1 MLEYP
6 QRFARNIPDSSTASN
21 VPINQQQHQHQLHH
35 HNHNHQQSHQ
45 QPHVLIGNSS
55 GGGLVGAHYHQQ
67 YPPQPY
73 PATPGSPAHQ
83 HRHIPQQHAT
93 AIAVT
98 ASYQPRSQSQQ
109 QQQQQHQR
117 TLSTASSC
125 SAQHKSVT
133 FGQVTAASNIAGYAG
148 DYSGGSSSGNSSC
161 GQQSMAGN
169 MKHGKSQ
176 EDVCYV
182 VAKYD
187 YAAQGAQELDLRK
200 NERYLLLD
208 DSKHWWRVQNNRN
221 LSGYVPSNYVK
232 KEKPSLFD
240 SIKKKVKKGSGS
252 KTLPNCSPSRQIES
266 PTMSRRLP
274 PDPAEAIGTAIV
286 KYNYQA
292 QQPDELS
299 LSKGTRI
306 LILEKSNDG
315 WWRGQSGN
323 AVGWFPSNYTTE
335 DCDND
340 GEIHTY
346 AMAENVL
353 DIVVA
358 LYSFS
363 SNNDQELSFEK
374 GDRLEIVDRPASD
387 PDWYKAR
394 NNQGQVGLVPRN
406 YLQELNDYLAT
417 PFRNNSG
424 GNGNGGG
431 GGSSGGDSID
441 RRNDGMS
448 AQSSPPMA
456 PMERPNL
463 AGKSWYY
470 GAITRSQCD
479 TVLNQH
485 GHDGD
490 FLIRDSE
497 TNMGD
502 YSVSLKAPG
511 RNKHF
516 RVHVENSMYCIGQ
529 RKFHT
534 LDQLVDHYQRAPIY
548 TNKQGE
554 KLYLVRP
561 LPKANGT

>member
-6 QRFARNIPDSSTASN
+6 QRFARNIP
-21 VPINQQQHQHQLHH
+21 
-35 HNHNHQQSHQ
+35 
-45 QPHVLIGNSS
+45 NSS
-55 GGGLVGAHYHQQ
+55 GNAATATSSPQ
-67 YPPQPY
+67 YPPQLPQHQNY
-73 PATPGSPAHQ
+73 PSCASPVHHQ
-83 HRHIPQQHAT
+83 RH
-93 AIAVT
+93 
-98 ASYQPRSQSQQ
+98 SSLQQ
-109 QQQQQHQR
+109 QQQQQQQQLQQQLQQQQQQSLQHHR

-125 SAQHKSVT
+125 SAQQHKSVT
-133 FGQVTAASNIAGYAG
+133 FGQPANSGCPAPII
-148 DYSGGSSSGNSSC
+148 DYNNGGSSSGNSSC
-161 GQQSMAGN
+161 SAGTANNAGQQSMAGN

-208 DSKHWWRVQNNRN
+208 DSKHWWRVQNSRN
-221 LSGYVPSNYVK
+221 QSGYVPSNYVK

-299 LSKGTRI
+299 LTKGTRI

-323 AVGWFPSNYTTE
+323 SVGWFPSNYTTE

-358 LYSFS
+358 LYSFT

-394 NNQGQVGLVPRN
+394 NNQGQIGLVPRN

-417 PFRNNSG
+417 PYRNTSG
-424 GNGNGGG
+424 NAGNGNTAASSNGASNNAAGNGGG
-431 GGSSGGDSID
+431 GDSME
-441 RRNDGMS
+441 RRNDCNNKPS
-448 AQSSPPMA
+448 TQPAQPI
-456 PMERPNL
+456 ERPNL

-479 TVLNQH
+479 TVLNGH

-516 RVHVENSMYCIGQ
+516 RVHVEQNMYCIGQ
-529 RKFHT
+529 RKFHS
-534 LDQLVDHYQRAPIY
+534 LDQLVEHYQRAPIY

>member
-6 QRFARNIPDSSTASN
+6 QQFARNFPDSSSSSQKQQQ
-21 VPINQQQHQHQLHH
+21 QQQH
-35 HNHNHQQSHQ
+35 S
-45 QPHVLIGNSS
+45 
-55 GGGLVGAHYHQQ
+55 QQ
-67 YPPQPY
+67 YPPQP
-73 PATPGSPAHQ
+73 PQHQ
-83 HRHIPQQHAT
+83 QAFYR
-93 AIAVT
+93 
-98 ASYQPRSQSQQ
+98 QQ
-109 QQQQQHQR
+109 QQQQQQQQKTAPGSPAHHQRHTSLSQQALQHHR

-133 FGQVTAASNIAGYAG
+133 FGQSPSSGCPPI
-148 DYSGGSSSGNSSC
+148 DYSNGSSSGNSSC
-161 GQQSMAGN
+161 SAAGNAGHTQSMAGN

-208 DSKHWWRVQNNRN
+208 DSKHWWRVQNSRN
-221 LSGYVPSNYVK
+221 QSGYVPSNYVK

-299 LSKGTRI
+299 LTKGTRI

-323 AVGWFPSNYTTE
+323 SVGWFPSNYTTE

-358 LYSFS
+358 LYSFT

-387 PDWYKAR
+387 PDWFKAR

-417 PFRNNSG
+417 PYRNTSG
-424 GNGNGGG
+424 GAAGNGNGGSNG
-431 GGSSGGDSID
+431 GAGGGDSME
-441 RRNDGMS
+441 RRNEGNKPS
-448 AQSSPPMA
+448 QPSQPI
-456 PMERPNL
+456 ERPNL

-479 TVLNQH
+479 TVLNGH

-516 RVHVENSMYCIGQ
+516 RVHVEQNMYCIGQ
-529 RKFHT
+529 RKFHS

>member
-1 MLEYP
+1 MLEHP
-6 QRFARNIPDSSTASN
+6 QRFARNIPDSS
-21 VPINQQQHQHQLHH
+21 
-35 HNHNHQQSHQ
+35 
-45 QPHVLIGNSS
+45 NSS
-55 GGGLVGAHYHQQ
+55 TSSSA
-67 YPPQPY
+67 
-73 PATPGSPAHQ
+73 
-83 HRHIPQQHAT
+83 
-93 AIAVT
+93 
-98 ASYQPRSQSQQ
+98 QQ
-109 QQQQQHQR
+109 QQQQQLQLHHR

-133 FGQVTAASNIAGYAG
+133 FGQPAI
-148 DYSGGSSSGNSSC
+148 DYSNGGSSSGNSSSC
-161 GQQSMAGN
+161 SAAGNAGTQSMAGN

-208 DSKHWWRVQNNRN
+208 DSKHWWRVQNSRN
-221 LSGYVPSNYVK
+221 QSGYVPSNYVK

-252 KTLPNCSPSRQIES
+252 KTLPNCSPSRQVES

-299 LSKGTRI
+299 LTKGTRI

-323 AVGWFPSNYTTE
+323 SVGWFPSNYTTE

-358 LYSFS
+358 LYSFT

-417 PFRNNSG
+417 PYRNTSAA
-424 GNGNGGG
+424 GNGNGSGSNGGGAGG
-431 GGSSGGDSID
+431 GGGGGGDSME
-441 RRNDGMS
+441 RRNEGNNKPS
-448 AQSSPPMA
+448 SQSSTQ

-463 AGKSWYY
+463 AGKTWYY

-479 TVLNQH
+479 TVLNGH

-516 RVHVENSMYCIGQ
+516 RVHVEQNMYCIGQ
-529 RKFHT
+529 RKFHS

-554 KLYLVRP
+554 KLYLVRS